1 MRALVLGAV
10 VSSAVLVGC
19 GDPTLP
25 VRTPS
30 ARQALTLDATA
41 IEQEPLFARQEMFR
55 ELVRASQLQAGR
67 EGTEPVLFPT
77 LRDGRL
83 VAAKPLEA
91 RADLLQAPD
100 AGAALALRFDGP
112 DSWPEDRREALG
124 GLSEREAVELV
135 ARTLLTQWAVVA
147 EEGILI
153 DRAEGAPYA
162 VAYVDGVL
170 RVNPAFLYM
179 AAAVGPSSVQAP
191 LQ

>member
-1 MRALVLGAV
+1 MRTLVLGAV
-10 VSSAVLVGC
+10 LAAGVLAGC

-25 VRTPS
+25 VRAPS

-41 IEQEPLFARQEMFR
+41 IEYEPLSARQEMFR

-77 LRDGRL
+77 LLDGRL
-83 VAAKPLEA
+83 VAAKPLEP
-91 RADLLQAPD
+91 RVDLLLAPD
-100 AGAALALRFDGP
+100 AGAALALHFDGHDP
-112 DSWPEDRREALG
+112 WPEDRREALG
-124 GLSEREAVELV
+124 GLSEREAAELV
-135 ARTLLTQWAVVA
+135 ARTLLTQWGVA
-147 EEGILI
+147 DEGILV

-179 AAAVGPSSVQAP
+179 AAAIGPSSVQSTV
-191 LQ
+191 Q